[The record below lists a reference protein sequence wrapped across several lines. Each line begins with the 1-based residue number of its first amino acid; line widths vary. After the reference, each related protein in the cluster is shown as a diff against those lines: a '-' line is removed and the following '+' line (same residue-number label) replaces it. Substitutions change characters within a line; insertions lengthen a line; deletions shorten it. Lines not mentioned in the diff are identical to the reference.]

1 MRIATFNLENL
12 DDETGQDPSLA
23 TRVAIMRPQLDR
35 IAADILCLQEVHSQD
50 SPQGR
55 TLAALDTLLAGTRYE
70 AYERL
75 TTTTTAAQL
84 YQERNLVILSRFPF
98 IAHARQIIRD
108 SSGPR
113 PAYRV
118 ATADP
123 PDQTADPLGGEQPIL
138 YAQVDL
144 GDGRLLHVLNVHL
157 KSKLA
162 TDITGQKLD
171 DYTWKTPAAW
181 AEGFFISSM
190 KRVGQALQV
199 RLELDR
205 LFTQADQAGGP
216 APLIAVCGDFN
227 AASDEVP
234 VQAICGQVEDTGNP
248 AHGPRV
254 MVACENQ
261 IPESA
266 RYSLFHLGRG
276 EMIDHVLASRAL
288 LATLEHTEIHN
299 EYLPDES
306 GAFRTD
312 VKFPESDH
320 APVVAQFSMADN

>member
-12 DDETGQDPSLA
+12 DDETGQHPSLA

-84 YQERNLVILSRFPF
+84 YQERNLVILSRFLF

-113 PAYRV
+113 PAYRA

-123 PDQTADPLGGEQPIL
+123 PDQTADPLEWERPIL

-171 DYTWKTPAAW
+171 DYTWKPRPPRPR
-181 AEGFFISSM
+181 GSS
-190 KRVGQALQV
+190 
-199 RLELDR
+199 
-205 LFTQADQAGGP
+205 
-216 APLIAVCGDFN
+216 
-227 AASDEVP
+227 S
-234 VQAICGQVEDTGNP
+234 
-248 AHGPRV
+248 PR
-254 MVACENQ
+254 
-261 IPESA
+261 
-266 RYSLFHLGRG
+266 
-276 EMIDHVLASRAL
+276 
-288 LATLEHTEIHN
+288 
-299 EYLPDES
+299 
-306 GAFRTD
+306 
-312 VKFPESDH
+312 
-320 APVVAQFSMADN
+320 